1 MIYEMILRNSRYELP
16 FELPEPKG
24 DDPTAKLA
32 YIIEVIYQKI
42 AKVTSYAVPSS
53 LGGRGKMGM
62 GKRQGEGKRKEQRV
76 NREKEGEA

>member
-1 MIYEMILRNSRYELP
+1 MIYEMILRNSKYELP

-53 LGGRGKMGM
+53 LGGRAKQGSW
-62 GKRQGEGKRKEQRV
+62 KRQVEGKRREQRV
-76 NREKEGEA
+76 NMQG